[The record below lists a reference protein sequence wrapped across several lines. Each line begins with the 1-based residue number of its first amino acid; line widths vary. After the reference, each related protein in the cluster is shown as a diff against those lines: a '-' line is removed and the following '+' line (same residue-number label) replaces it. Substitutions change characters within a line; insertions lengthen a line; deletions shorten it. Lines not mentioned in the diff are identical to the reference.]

1 MNPSGKHIH
10 PFFTICIL
18 LMGFILYSV
27 IPMNAH
33 SNKHSRGASLQIHS
47 EALSNSEITEN
58 ETLPDDEKSD
68 ISNTGYELTLKETE
82 NKEEPTG
89 GDRSHATLKQAESHT
104 ISFVEIPPSDVL
116 TLFRHQKILPERI
129 SCLLET
135 GKLFSH
141 NFNFSPLKSGIAIN
155 AP

>member
-1 MNPSGKHIH
+1 
-10 PFFTICIL
+10 
-18 LMGFILYSV
+18 MGFILYSV

-33 SNKHSRGASLQIHS
+33 SNKHSRGTTLQVHS
-47 EALSNSEITEN
+47 EAFANSEITEN

-68 ISNTGYELTLKETE
+68 ISNTGNKLSLKETE
-82 NKEEPTG
+82 NKEESSAG
-89 GDRSHATLKQAESHT
+89 KSSLAVLKQSASHS
-104 ISFVEIPPSDVL
+104 ISYVEIPPPSDVL